1 MTVYGIL
8 GIFGKKKIDDVDDVA
23 KDLTDEV
30 SNLQD
35 EVGRQND
42 LLREATSK
50 LKTVRSEYDAIVHD
64 LMKIKKEIN
73 EQRQESTRLEQ
84 INSGIRDEI
93 AQGRMV
99 LRKTS
104 KDLESAKTIASD
116 LAKSTAKLKETKKEY
131 NSIKAR
137 LDNLPRT
144 TIHGS
149 TDTLHHAE
157 RLKVLESER
166 QDFRYQIRE
175 QHEVIVKLQEQ
186 LARAQRRHSTSPTK
200 NSPDKGV
207 VEAASAMVASF
218 RREMLDAQ
226 NELAEERARHART
239 LKRLEDI
246 KKDRITDV

>member
-1 MTVYGIL
+1 MTTYSIL
-8 GIFGKKKIDDVDDVA
+8 GIFGKKKIDDTNDMT

-35 EVGRQND
+35 EVRKQND
-42 LLREATSK
+42 LLQEATSK

-73 EQRQESTRLEQ
+73 EQRQESTRLVQ

-93 AQGRMV
+93 AQGKMV

-104 KDLESAKTIASD
+104 KDLESAKTLASD
-116 LAKSTAKLKETKKEY
+116 LAKSTTKLKETKKEY

-137 LDNLPRT
+137 LDKLQT
-144 TIHGS
+144 TTVHSS
-149 TDTLHHAE
+149 TDTLHYTE
-157 RLKVLESER
+157 QLKVLESER

-186 LARAQRRHSTSPTK
+186 LARAQRRHSTSSTK

-226 NELAEERARHART
+226 NELAEERARHAKT

-246 KKDRITDV
+246 KKQHH